1 MTANSLPITHTEQP
15 FFKEKV
21 KNIDIQVIQ
30 EKIYIFLIEIVK
42 VWSPED
48 VLREFKRLFI
58 ENFDSVSLDSAPGI
72 YRLLYLID
80 NEQDFHHTLKRCCYI
95 LVNNWENNR
104 KYKHIQELVQIFIDY
119 KSNKQQAK
127 SYNQDNIYRIW
138 LKRFIKSKDFQEL
151 KLFAFK
157 NEDKTK
163 IHWRN
168 RYTSYLLVAQSVD
181 NNNSPEQ
188 QEAARKA
195 SKQLK
200 DKYKFELA
208 MYIARSQSNNSGKT
222 RYQNPS
228 ILGDELLR
236 LIKAIVVK
244 KGVFSYENIANI
256 FLKQTKNQTFRNF
269 KKSLQKYLIYSV
281 RQQNFVETLN
291 QQLLDRL
298 LNWKSEYD
306 EEIIDK
312 DLLLRTCN
320 RIIDYLTIEN
330 TQEPSPLFVLLLSQG
345 HPLTLVIVLLKIILI
360 SPNSRSHL
368 EARIAHLIHH
378 YEQYSE
384 TECKWLINFIEIF
397 SITFAIYAE
406 NVEYNL
412 VKVEEKQHQHT
423 CKSQFNPDAYRVF
436 SQLKLDI

>member
-15 FFKEKV
+15 FSKEKV

-48 VLREFKRLFI
+48 VLREFKHLFI
-58 ENFDSVSLDSAPGI
+58 ENLDSISLDSAPGI
-72 YRLLYLID
+72 YRLLHLID
-80 NEQDFHHTLKRCCYI
+80 NEQDFRNTLKRCCYI
-95 LVNNWENNR
+95 LVNNWESNR
-104 KYKHIQELVQIFIDY
+104 KYKYIQELVQIFIDY
-119 KSNKQQAK
+119 KSNKQQGK
-127 SYNQDNIYRIW
+127 NHKKDNIYQIW
-138 LKRFIKSKDFQEL
+138 LKRFITSKDFQEL
-151 KLFAFK
+151 KLFASK

-163 IHWRN
+163 VHWIN
-168 RYTSYLLVAQSVD
+168 RYTSYLLVAQSID
-181 NNNSPEQ
+181 NNNSQEQ

-208 MYIARSQSNNSGKT
+208 MYIARSQSHTSGKS

-236 LIKAIVVK
+236 LIKTIIVR

-256 FLKQTKNQTFRNF
+256 FLKQIKNQTFKDF
-269 KKSLQKYLIYSV
+269 KKSLQKYLIFYV
-281 RQQNFVETLN
+281 RQQNFIETLN
-291 QQLLDRL
+291 QQLLDKL

-320 RIIDYLTIEN
+320 RVIDYLTIEN

-360 SPNSRSHL
+360 CPNSRSHL

-384 TECKWLINFIEIF
+384 AECKWLINFLEIF

-412 VKVEEKQHQHT
+412 IKVEEKQHT

-436 SQLKLDI
+436 SQLKVDV